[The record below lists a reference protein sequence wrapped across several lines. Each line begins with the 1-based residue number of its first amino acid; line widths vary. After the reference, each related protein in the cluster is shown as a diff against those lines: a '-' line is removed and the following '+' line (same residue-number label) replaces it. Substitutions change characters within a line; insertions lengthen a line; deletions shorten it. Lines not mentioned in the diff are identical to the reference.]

1 MTPNKEE
8 LLLHISADMRILSK
22 ASLRIWTYGF
32 PIKAIVFVWNP
43 RRGEEGQ
50 LTTTGPSVRGGVRNP
65 VVDGGP
71 WKLVPNS
78 PLARFPPCLL
88 RQATSACCR
97 CGREE
102 GGPISGVPCYLR
114 DWQVGAPGPYF
125 LTFLYRLRARMKANL
140 GLTSRNSD
148 LQHRQ

>member
-1 MTPNKEE
+1 MTPNKQE

-78 PLARFPPCLL
+78 PWQGFPPPPSSNFCLL
-88 RQATSACCR
+88 PLSW
-97 CGREE
+97 EE

-140 GLTSRNSD
+140 GLTSRKSD